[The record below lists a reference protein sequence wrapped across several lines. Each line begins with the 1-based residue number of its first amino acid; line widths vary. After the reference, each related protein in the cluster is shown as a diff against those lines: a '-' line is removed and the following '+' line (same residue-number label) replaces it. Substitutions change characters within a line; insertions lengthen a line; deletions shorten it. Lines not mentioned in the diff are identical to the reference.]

1 MLRSGVFG
9 AAVGAVLLLGT
20 PANAGDYNW
29 TGLYVGAHGGYSD
42 WSLSRPD
49 DPTSPTQG
57 VDGGFGGA
65 QIGVD
70 YELPG
75 HRIVLGA
82 LADISFGDLD
92 NNPITDGGTILVHSG
107 VDRFGTIRG
116 RLGYSFGH
124 ILAYGT
130 GGAAW
135 VKGSTTEECP
145 PTTNIFSFCYKNG
158 PYTETDDFTRW
169 GWAYGGGLEAKLT
182 GNLSVFAEY
191 VRLDFGT
198 ETHDLGPKSNNREVD
213 ITSDT
218 VRVGINYRFG
228 GREEPVPLK

>member
-1 MLRSGVFG
+1 MRLRLAL
-9 AAVGAVLLLGT
+9 AAGFAACFVAG
-20 PANAGDYNW
+20 ANAGDNYNW
-29 TGLYVGAHGGYSD
+29 SGLYVGAHGGYSD

-49 DPTSPTQG
+49 DSSSPTQG

-65 QIGVD
+65 QIGFD
-70 YELPG
+70 HQIPG
-75 HRIVLGA
+75 SRIVLGA
-82 LADISFGDLD
+82 LADVSFGDLD

-145 PTTNIFSFCYKNG
+145 TTSNPFSHCGKAG
-158 PYTETDDFTRW
+158 LYTETDDFTRW

-182 GNLSVFAEY
+182 DNLSLFAEY

-198 ETHDLGPKSNNREVD
+198 ETHVLGPKSNPREVD

-218 VRVGINYRFG
+218 VRVGFNYRFG
-228 GREEPVPLK
+228 GRDEPVPLK